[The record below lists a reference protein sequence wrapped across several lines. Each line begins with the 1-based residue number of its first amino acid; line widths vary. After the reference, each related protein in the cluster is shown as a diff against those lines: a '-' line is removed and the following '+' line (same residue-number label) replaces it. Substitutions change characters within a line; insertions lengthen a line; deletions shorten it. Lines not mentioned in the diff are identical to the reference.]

1 MEPPR
6 LHLRANEP
14 SSAIVLNDIIEKD
27 DAPALLRYVGDKS
40 DRLVKTDAE
49 GKTLLMWLVI
59 GGAKKCIA
67 AIVDKVDIHC
77 VDSAGSNCLHYASSN
92 IEDLDVAKLLLQKGA
107 NPFLKNSAGWSC
119 LHHAIHLKAGEFV
132 KQIIDSPYLKAMK
145 DKHELDELF
154 KEGTFTPLH
163 LAAMGPVD
171 ILQTVLTITRPYT
184 AVRDELGMSFMHHAV
199 LGIDPVGA
207 IQALSYEFS
216 SCIRMCDRLD
226 RTPLTL
232 ASQNG
237 LWGVANMLLSIR
249 GVDPNLGSPVP
260 LLHAYLNKAALS
272 DGHNAQLHFRR
283 LLEAYA
289 SPNVRIGNYTLLDL
303 AQALDDQQ
311 MVKLLLLFKAE
322 KSPAYTAMKK
332 AEEKRH
338 SWSFMRVFQSSS
350 VKQFTEEDMRNLKHV
365 AVKDND
371 GTTYLHDFMIHEVN
385 IAQLAKF
392 TRKEHWRLQTLK
404 GDTPFLYCCR
414 KGSLENILWLL
425 DLNIEDM
432 AMAQDKAHNNALH
445 IALENSNLLIFY
457 CLVKRLPQL
466 INGKN
471 LAGQTPLEI
480 ALKKGLHT
488 AVDLLLKYG
497 ADTKV
502 IDSEG
507 QGVVHLLIDAC
518 NSDAS
523 EKQFLP
529 LLNRLVLDKAL
540 LNQSN
545 RDGNTPLIYSWI
557 KARNLVFHR
566 LVELGADLDVKD
578 SEEKTVLMR
587 TAERGSFPHCR
598 ALVVAG
604 ADRNAVGRTTPLL
617 AACRAGSLEVVELL
631 FDKTIATRRPKATIA
646 DPNIGFFKTIG
657 IASTPLT
664 AAIEKVREKAQSAPV
679 TEEQPEVQIF
689 LRLLR
694 EGAKANKSI
703 RFTKDIKA
711 TPLFLCV
718 QYNLPLLAKLL
729 FAYKADPNKTA
740 RHQKSPL
747 LMACKAGH
755 ETMVDELIKG
765 GAEVKSEYLDK
776 KGIDEGIK
784 RILRQALER
793 KRGSSSFRVLSRQP
807 SIDNL
812 KKVFQ
817 AKDKNDDSTSNS
829 SHSSAQSTSR
839 RNSGKVLFSP
849 RDLAERINSVKLQ
862 SAGANG
868 KSNGHAKKSP

>member
-6 LHLRANEP
+6 LRLRATEQ
-14 SSAIVLNDIIEKD
+14 SSAIVLNDIIESD
-27 DAPALLRYVGDKS
+27 DAPALLRYVGDKA
-40 DRLVKTDAE
+40 DRLIKADAE

-59 GGAKKCIA
+59 GGARKCVS
-67 AIVDKVDIHC
+67 AIVDKVDIHR
-77 VDSAGSNCLHYASSN
+77 VDSGGSNCLHYASSN
-92 IEDLDVAKLLLQKGA
+92 IEDLDVAKLLLQRGA

-119 LHHAIHLKAGEFV
+119 LHHAIHLKASEFV
-132 KQIIDSPYLKAMK
+132 KQISDSPYFKAMK
-145 DKHELDELF
+145 DKRELDELF

-199 LGIDPVGA
+199 LGTDPVGA

-216 SCIRMCDRLD
+216 SCITMCDRLG

-232 ASQNG
+232 ASQAG
-237 LWGVANMLLSIR
+237 LWGVANMLLSVR

-272 DGHNAQLHFRR
+272 DGHNAQLHFRK
-283 LLEAYA
+283 LLEAHA
-289 SPNVRIGNYTLLDL
+289 SPDVRIGSYTLLDL
-303 AQALDDQQ
+303 AQALEDQA
-311 MVKLLLLFKAE
+311 MVKLLLLFRAE
-322 KSPAYTAMKK
+322 KSPAYVAMKK

-350 VKQFTEEDMRNLKHV
+350 VKQFSEDDMKNLKHL
-365 AVKDND
+365 AVKEND

-392 TRKEHWRLQTLK
+392 TKKEHWKLQTLQ

-414 KGSLENILWLL
+414 KGSLENVLWLL

-432 AMAQDKAHNNALH
+432 AEARDNTQNNALH

-457 CLVKRLPQL
+457 CLVKRLPKL

-471 LAGQTPLEI
+471 LAGQTPLQI

-502 IDSEG
+502 IDSDG

-518 NSDAS
+518 ASDES
-523 EKQFLP
+523 ERQFLP
-529 LLNRLVLDKAL
+529 LLNRLVLDKIL
-540 LNQSN
+540 LNQPN
-545 RDGNTPLIYSWI
+545 RDGNTPLIYSWV

-566 LVELGADLDVKD
+566 LVELGADLDMKD
-578 SEEKTVLMR
+578 REEKTVLMR
-587 TAERGSFPHCR
+587 AAERGSLPHCR
-598 ALVVAG
+598 ALVIAG
-604 ADRNAVGRTTPLL
+604 ANRNAVGSTTPLL
-617 AACRAGSLEVVELL
+617 SACRGANLEVVQLL

-646 DPNIGFFKTIG
+646 DPNIGFLKAIG
-657 IASTPLT
+657 PFNTPLT
-664 AAIEKVREKAQSAPV
+664 SAIEKVHEKTQSVPV
-679 TEEQPEVQIF
+679 TEELPEVQIF
-689 LRLLR
+689 LHLLQA
-694 EGAKANKSI
+694 GAKANKSI

-718 QYNLPLLAKLL
+718 QYNLPLLAKML
-729 FAYKADPNKTA
+729 FAHKADPNKTA

-747 LMACKAGH
+747 MMACKAGLVG
-755 ETMVDELIKG
+755 MVEELVKA
-765 GAEVKSEYLDK
+765 GAEVKADYLEK
-776 KGIDEGIK
+776 KSIGEGIK
-784 RILRQALER
+784 GILREALDR
-793 KRGSSSFRVLSRQP
+793 KRGSSSFRALSRQP

-817 AKDKNDDSTSNS
+817 SKEKADDSTSNS

-839 RNSGKVLFSP
+839 RNSGKTVFSP
-849 RDLAERINSVKLQ
+849 RDLADKLNSVKLQ

-868 KSNGHAKKSP
+868 KSNGHAKNSS